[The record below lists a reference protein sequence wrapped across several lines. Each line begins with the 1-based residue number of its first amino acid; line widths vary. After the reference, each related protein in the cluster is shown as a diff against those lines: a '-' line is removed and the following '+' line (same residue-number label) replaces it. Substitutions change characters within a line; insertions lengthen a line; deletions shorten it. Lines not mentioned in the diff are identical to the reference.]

1 MNCGM
6 LSHTTD
12 TKVLSLHKQIG
23 NFFTVTMGVIHCNT
37 APSMGVFKITQ
48 LASNNVQTTDTLKL
62 KLLVL
67 VDFLIFLREVSPR
80 LHLFNQK

>member
-1 MNCGM
+1 M

-12 TKVLSLHKQIG
+12 NKALSLQKQIG
-23 NFFTVTMGVIHCNT
+23 NFFTVIMGVILCNR
-37 APSMGVFKITQ
+37 APSMGIFKTTQ
-48 LASNNVQTTDTLKL
+48 LASNNVQTTYTLKL

-80 LHLFNQK
+80 LQK